1 MRTVKKTNM
10 DLIVGATI
18 LAALV
23 IMITGVLWLKEA
35 LATGKLVSYTVL
47 FPNVGTLQV
56 GDPVMANGVT
66 KGRVIA
72 INLRNDKVATV
83 ISLEKNIVLT
93 DSCRV
98 VVQNIG
104 LMGER
109 GIGILLSRSGAPFT
123 PTHKK
128 DTAFVTGYFD
138 TGIAEAMGMMGTV
151 LSGVEVLMNNVT
163 AIMNS
168 TVADTVFLR
177 LFQMLVKR
185 LDTLSKVSENLV
197 VRNGPLVDMSVKNLS
212 YASSQLKELLDK
224 NSGHL
229 SAILANGDALSSY
242 SLTLAAKVD
251 SLTASMQGVIRE
263 IKNGRGALGMMI
275 RDDQFAK
282 ELRRTLA
289 DVDTLVND
297 VRTDGLKLRARL
309 GFGKKKQ

>member
-1 MRTVKKTNM
+1 M
-10 DLIVGATI
+10 DVIVGATI
-18 LAALV
+18 LIALV
-23 IMITGVLWLKEA
+23 ILIMGVLWLKEA
-35 LATGKLVSYTVL
+35 LVTGKHVSYTVL

-56 GDPVMANGVT
+56 GDPVMVNGVT
-66 KGRVIA
+66 KGRVLA
-72 INLRNDKVATV
+72 MNLRNDKVATA
-83 ISLEKNIVLT
+83 ISLEKNVVLT

-109 GIGILLSRSGAPFT
+109 GIGIMLTRSGAPFG

-128 DTAFVTGYFD
+128 DTTFLTGYFD

-197 VRNGPLVDMSVKNLS
+197 VRNGPLVDLSVKNLS
-212 YASSQLKELLDK
+212 YASSQLKELLDN

-251 SLTASMQGVIRE
+251 SLTTSIQGVVRE
-263 IKNGRGALGMMI
+263 IKNGRGALGMMMK
-275 RDDQFAK
+275 DDQFADN
-282 ELRRTLA
+282 LRRTLA

-297 VRTDGLKLRARL
+297 VRSDGLKLRARL

>member
-1 MRTVKKTNM
+1 M
-10 DLIVGATI
+10 DIIVGATI
-18 LAALV
+18 LIALV
-23 IMITGVLWLKEA
+23 ILITGVLWLKEA
-35 LATGKLVSYTVL
+35 LVTGKLVSYTVL

-56 GDPVMANGVT
+56 GDPVMVNGVT

-72 INLRNDKVATV
+72 LNLRNDKVATA
-83 ISLEKNIVLT
+83 ISLERNIVLT

-109 GIGILLSRSGAPFT
+109 GVGILLARSGAPFT
-123 PTHKK
+123 PTRKK
-128 DTAFVTGYFD
+128 DTTFVTGYFD

-251 SLTASMQGVIRE
+251 SLTTSIQGVVRE
-263 IKNGRGALGMMI
+263 IKNGRGALGMMMK
-275 RDDQFAK
+275 DDQFAGN
-282 ELRRTLA
+282 LRRTLA

-297 VRTDGLKLRARL
+297 VRNDGLKLRARL

>member
-1 MRTVKKTNM
+1 M
-10 DLIVGATI
+10 DVIVGATI
-18 LAALV
+18 LIALV
-23 IMITGVLWLKEA
+23 ILITGVLWLKEA
-35 LATGKLVSYTVL
+35 LVTGKLVSYTLL

-56 GDPVMANGVT
+56 GDPVMVNGVT

-72 INLRNDKVATV
+72 INLRNDKVATAV
-83 ISLEKNIVLT
+83 SLEKNIVLT

-109 GIGILLSRSGAPFT
+109 GVGILLVRSGAPFT

-128 DTAFVTGYFD
+128 DTTFVAGYFD

-197 VRNGPLVDMSVKNLS
+197 VRNGPLVDLSVKNLS
-212 YASSQLKELLDK
+212 YASTQLKELLDN

-251 SLTASMQGVIRE
+251 SLTTSIQGVVRE
-263 IKNGRGALGMMI
+263 IKNGRGALGMMMK
-275 RDDQFAK
+275 DDQFADN
-282 ELRRTLA
+282 LRRTLA

-297 VRTDGLKLRARL
+297 VRSDGLKLRARL